1 MPETYTQEQIDEA
14 WKSFV
19 NQPIDGI
26 LYDLDLLPECLDIPC
41 QNLELIAKSV
51 RALKSALSTAERERD
66 ALKARC
72 AELGKAGDGMR
83 EGVDEDQYPNETE
96 AWDSAMT
103 ALMAQVAE
111 LEARL
116 QGAGWISIKDNKPE
130 YPGEYLM
137 YDDDIGNQSICTV
150 KWTGKL
156 WTTTNP
162 AAFAVV
168 VVTHWMQL
176 PEPPA
181 IVGKKEG

>member
-1 MPETYTQEQIDEA
+1 MPETYTQEQIHDIA
-14 WKSFV
+14 TALYGWTAL
-19 NQPIDGI
+19 PRI
-26 LYDLDLLPECLDIPC
+26 LPSAPGTGPDWDIGAD
-41 QNLELIAKSV
+41 I
-51 RALKSALSTAERERD
+51 RAILSALSTAERERD
-66 ALKARC
+66 ALKA
-72 AELGKAGDGMR
+72 
-83 EGVDEDQYPNETE
+83 
-96 AWDSAMT
+96 
-103 ALMAQVAE
+103 QVAE
-111 LEARL
+111 LEAKL

-168 VVTHWMQL
+168 VVTHWMPL